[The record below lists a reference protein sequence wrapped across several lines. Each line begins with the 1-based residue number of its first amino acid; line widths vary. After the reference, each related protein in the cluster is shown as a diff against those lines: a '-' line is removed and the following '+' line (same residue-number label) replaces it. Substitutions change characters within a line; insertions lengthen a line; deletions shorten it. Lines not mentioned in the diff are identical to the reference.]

1 MFEGTTKNAN
11 MQENV
16 QFLFRSRGERYV
28 VKRHE
33 LRHSISC
40 YKKKSCHLG
49 NSFCLLECRTSRTC
63 QIGQT
68 SQTDRRITPLQQLEQ
83 QPNVRLAHGMESKM
97 RSSYLP

>member
-33 LRHSISC
+33 LRHSIS
-40 YKKKSCHLG
+40 YKTKELPTWATLLLFLRNYEFSIL
-49 NSFCLLECRTSRTC
+49 NS
-63 QIGQT
+63 
-68 SQTDRRITPLQQLEQ
+68 
-83 QPNVRLAHGMESKM
+83 
-97 RSSYLP
+97 

>member
-1 MFEGTTKNAN
+1 MSERSYEGIGFNRDGIVLGLKPRQMFEGTTKNAN

-40 YKKKSCHLG
+40 YKKKSG
-49 NSFCLLECRTSRTC
+49 PY
-63 QIGQT
+63 GQLFA
-68 SQTDRRITPLQQLEQ
+68 IFKKL
-83 QPNVRLAHGMESKM
+83 
-97 RSSYLP
+97 